1 MGKQIIVLGL
11 GRFGMSLAKTLSSVG
26 HEVLAMDLD
35 RKNVQA
41 VAPLVAHAVEADVTD
56 ETVLQDVG
64 ASNFDIG
71 IVAIGGDIKSSI
83 LATILLKRLKVPYVI
98 SRASDEIHCNIL
110 EKVGADVTIML
121 EQQAGIRLAQSVT
134 LLHVTDYMDVLPE
147 YGISKIKPTASM
159 VGKNMSELGFGAKG
173 EKNVEMLMIQ
183 RAKEIITNPGA
194 KEKVLDED
202 YLFVIARHDD
212 LEKLLTSAEK
222 QDDTT
227 DSKSE

>member
-1 MGKQIIVLGL
+1 MGKQIMVLGL
-11 GRFGMSLAKTLSSVG
+11 GRFGTSLARTLSAVG
-26 HEVLAMDLD
+26 HEVLAIDMD

-41 VAPLVAHAVEADVTD
+41 IAPLVAHAVEADATD
-56 ETVLQDVG
+56 ETVLQDIG

-83 LATILLKRLKVPYVI
+83 LATILLKRMKVPYVI

-159 VGKNMSELGFGAKG
+159 VGKNISELGFGAKG

-183 RAKEIITNPGA
+183 RSKDIITNPGA
-194 KEKVLDED
+194 KEKVLDGD
-202 YLFVIARHDD
+202 FLFVIARHDD
-212 LEKLLTSAEK
+212 LEKLLTEAEK
-222 QDDTT
+222 NGETPEN
-227 DSKSE
+227 KGK